1 MAKYIYSRLSP
12 KNTEYQQQIS
22 ALLAAKP
29 DANQVQDR
37 VRGDVEPMAREGFCQ
52 LYNKL
57 KDGDVVWV
65 WWLTAFSH
73 DFNMVQTTVASL
85 LDKGVTLKTLS
96 EPLSFVPDSES
107 SHVLLSL
114 LSGYG
119 NVQTRKRLM
128 AAERS
133 RKAIK
138 DNPELWQQK
147 FRGRPADRD
156 KHRDIAAMLLE
167 GHKLQHVA
175 ESCNVSISTVKRV
188 KSKISQF
195 DDEGALRTRHTCKR
209 HKDNKSS

>member
-22 ALLAAKP
+22 ALLAAEP